1 MLLVVPVMWHV
12 DPARVV
18 SSHFNLEQFAIAELT
33 MALVFVFASRV
44 QSGQSKLITG
54 VLLVC
59 TVASLLI
66 GGMLVRHYGSASA
79 HFITPNLTNITL
91 ALGLAILTL
100 AACWAATGVH
110 FVVLIA
116 IFLVLGFTMQF
127 AGGGL
132 TTPPVSMQR
141 YVMYLTFGGEGFLGN
156 ALRVISRIVVVF
168 IGFGVVMNMIGA
180 TKVIEKVA
188 LLVTRKSRGAAIK
201 VAVIASA
208 LFGTISGSAT
218 SNVMTSGTFS
228 ITSMRKLGLSGAQA
242 GGVEA
247 VASTLGQVIPPIM
260 GAAAFLMADFTGL
273 PYLTIAKAAALPA
286 LICVIFLFVSAD
298 NLALSLPPSD
308 QTTQPED
315 QGLILSDVLYL
326 LPVAGIIGS
335 FILRPDK
342 IELAGITGM
351 ALGFIA
357 GLLHNGGPQTFAQI
371 KNLPMMAGRA
381 VGNLVVTA
389 SALGCIIAVL
399 ALTGF
404 DVLLSKMIGDLGDTS
419 LFLSLLLCAIAAII
433 LGTGMATSGVYIVV
447 AIMLAPGLIK
457 LGVPV
462 LAAHMFVF
470 YFSVISMITP
480 PVAFAVL
487 AASGLTGAGF
497 YRTGFAAIR
506 FGWILFVIPFL
517 IVYFPGILLIGAPF
531 EIAQDI
537 VIVAAIGLVAWLI
550 IRMQYFMPRLRQS

>member
-1 MLLVVPVMWHV
+1 
-12 DPARVV
+12 
-18 SSHFNLEQFAIAELT
+18 
-33 MALVFVFASRV
+33 
-44 QSGQSKLITG
+44 
-54 VLLVC
+54 
-59 TVASLLI
+59 
-66 GGMLVRHYGSASA
+66 
-79 HFITPNLTNITL
+79 L
-91 ALGLAILTL
+91 AGLTL
-100 AACWAATGVH
+100 AACWAASGLH
-110 FVVLIA
+110 FVALIA
-116 IFLVLGFTMQF
+116 VFLILGFSMQF
-127 AGGGL
+127 ADGKL
-132 TTPPVSMQR
+132 ATPPISMQR

-156 ALRVISRIVVVF
+156 ALRVISKIVVVF
-168 IGFGVVMNMIGA
+168 IGFGVVLNMVGA
-180 TKVIEKVA
+180 SKVIEKIA
-188 LLVTRKSRGAAIK
+188 ILATRKSRGAAIK

-260 GAAAFLMADFTGL
+260 GAAAFLMADFTNL

-286 LICVIFLFVSAD
+286 VICVIFLFISAD
-298 NLALSLPPSD
+298 NLAVSLVPKD
-308 QTTQPED
+308 QTTVPEGQSLVLRD
-315 QGLILSDVLYL
+315 ALYL
-326 LPVAGIIGS
+326 LPVIGVLGS

-351 ALGFIA
+351 ALGFVA
-357 GLLHNGGPQTFAQI
+357 GFLHNGATETFAQI
-371 KNLPMMAGRA
+371 KELPMKAGQA

-404 DVLLSKMIGDLGDTS
+404 DVLLSRMIGDLGDTS
-419 LFLSLLLCAIAAII
+419 LFLSLLLCAVAAII

-506 FGWILFVIPFL
+506 FGWILFVMPFL
-517 IVYFPGILLIGAPF
+517 IVYFPGILLIGAPV
-531 EIAQDI
+531 EIVRDI
-537 VIVAAIGLVAWLI
+537 LTVAAFGVVAWLI
-550 IRMQYFMPRLRQS
+550 VRTRDFVSGLRRP